1 MAVED
6 DHNELARLLT
16 LVKMNMKP
24 KNHQIEKGKS
34 FLQTLNFWFQSLIF
48 QGVNI
53 ISIRCK
59 QISFP
64 NDGHDWGEG

>member
-24 KNHQIEKGKS
+24 KNHQIEKK
-34 FLQTLNFWFQSLIF
+34 
-48 QGVNI
+48 
-53 ISIRCK
+53 
-59 QISFP
+59 
-64 NDGHDWGEG
+64 